1 MGHLA
6 RTRDSSADNLRRAMV
21 VGSAM
26 GSFAVEEFSVERFE
40 SLRPEE
46 VSDRVR
52 AFGELVR
59 FDIQPYAALEPV

>member
-1 MGHLA
+1 
-6 RTRDSSADNLRRAMV
+6 MV